1 MKKLSLALISGGIST
16 EREVSINSGK
26 QVYEA
31 LDKEKY
37 DIRSY
42 DPKTDLGK
50 LVADADRID
59 AALIILHGPYGEDGT
74 VQGLLDLLDIPYQG
88 AGVLGSAMAMNKI
101 VSKRLYALAGLP
113 VLPDVVINQRQ
124 AFNVDEIVD
133 QLGLPVVIKPAT
145 SGSSIGMTIVKS
157 AIDLPGAIE
166 KAFKYD
172 YDVLIEKFMDGIEI
186 TGGVIGNED
195 PEALPLIEI
204 IPGDGYEFFDYEAKY
219 KAGATKE
226 ICPARIDETLTRTAQ
241 GFARTAHMVLSCL
254 GYSRTD
260 MILSGQELY
269 LLETNT
275 IPGMTATSLFPQAA
289 NAGGY
294 SFSALL
300 DKLVELSL
308 EVHAKRKRLETA

>member
-1 MKKLSLALISGGIST
+1 MEKLSLALISGGISS

-26 QVYEA
+26 QVYAA

-37 DIRSY
+37 DILAY

-50 LVADADRID
+50 LVADAARID
-59 AALIILHGPYGEDGT
+59 VALIILHGPYGEDGT
-74 VQGLLDLLDIPYQG
+74 VQGMLDLLDIPYQG

-101 VSKRLYALAGLP
+101 VSKQLYVLAGLP
-113 VLPDVVINQRQ
+113 VLPDVVVKYKQ
-124 AFNVDEIVD
+124 AFRVDAIIEK
-133 QLGLPVVIKPAT
+133 LGLPVVIKPAT

-157 AIDLPGAIE
+157 AADLSAAIE
-166 KAFKYD
+166 KAFQYD
-172 YDVLIEKFMDGIEI
+172 HDVLIEKFMGGIEI
-186 TGGVIGNED
+186 TGGVLGNED

-204 IPGDGYEFFDYEAKY
+204 IPGDGYEFFDYDAKY

-226 ICPARIDETLTRTAQ
+226 ICPARIDAALTRKAQ
-241 GFARTAHMVLSCL
+241 EFARAAHMALSCL

-289 NAGGY
+289 NAAGY
-294 SFSALL
+294 SFGALL
-300 DKLVELSL
+300 DRLVELSL
-308 EVHAKRKRLETA
+308 EIHAKRKSLKTA